1 MATAKL
7 TERLRKPFRN
17 LGFLIGSLPQ
27 IIIWPLLS
35 LVLGLLL
42 SGLAV
47 SRLNTDRAEAQQ
59 NAGQRVDALAQAY
72 ADYLSR
78 LLEQLDL
85 ITLHVKHD
93 WETSDGQVDLDRLYK
108 AGLYPS
114 TDRVFVTIINR
125 SGSPVTSTRPIV
137 KPFNIAERDYFL
149 RHRFNPSPALSVG
162 TPLPG
167 NRTPEPII
175 RFTRRLVDSRGEFD
189 GIVVVSVLPAL
200 LTSFYA
206 DASLGK
212 QGFLTVTGEDGVLRA
227 SKLGPDTQVPP
238 RPILRPTA
246 PLMPNTGVELLPA
259 ENFSD
264 GVPRMVASR
273 PLKPYPL
280 VAVVGLSQA
289 EILAGYQASE
299 ATYRSA
305 SAAGMVLLTLFA
317 VVATGLSVRLAW
329 RKHQAEQVES
339 TYRMAIDGGQ
349 EGFYMVR
356 ALTERGGEIA
366 DFLIEDCNE
375 RGAEFVGS
383 TRATLI
389 GTRFSDLYSGHHAQ
403 VVLGIFR
410 GAMASGFYEDEFL
423 VSPHSPLKSAWMHR
437 RLVRSGAGLAMTLRD
452 ISEAKQHEQM
462 LSTMAN
468 SDALTLLPNR
478 HWMMQFLPQALQR
491 AEAVG
496 MRLAVLFVD
505 LDDFKTV
512 NDMQGHAAGDL
523 LLRGAAERLKSVLKP
538 GDSVTR
544 LGGDEFTIV
553 LENLDTVA
561 EAETVARRIGEAFS
575 TPFEVGADSHTIGIS
590 IGISLYPDHTTDPDT
605 LLRYADI
612 AMYAAKQ
619 DGKSRFCVYQDQ
631 LSKNLMVKFN
641 TRKALELALER
652 DEFVLYYQPRVNAI
666 SGEFCSMEALVRWV
680 HPTRGLVPP
689 LEFIP
694 LAEETGLILRLGEV
708 VIEKACAQLALWQ
721 AEGMRALP
729 VSINVSLRQFNQA
742 DLKQQLVSSMARH
755 GIEAHL
761 IEIELTESCM
771 MAEHMDVAR
780 DLAALQALG
789 IKLLVD
795 DFGTGYSSLSQLQQL
810 DLDILKVDRAFTSE
824 LGKTTEG
831 VVFFSAIISMA
842 HALAMSVVAEGVE
855 TAHQLQLLQ
864 DLGCDEI
871 QGYYVSR
878 PVPAADIPALRQRNL
893 LFPPSPV
900 VAAMPLVAS
909 VAEPADAGIRS
920 KASSTTI

>member
-1 MATAKL
+1 MAIATL
-7 TERLRKPFRN
+7 TERFRKPFRN
-17 LGFLIGSLPQ
+17 LGFLVGSLPQ

-47 SRLNTDRAEAQQ
+47 SRLNDDRDTAQRD
-59 NAGQRVDALAQAY
+59 AGQRVDGLAQAY

-93 WETSDGQVDLDRLYK
+93 WEASDGQLDLDRLFK

-114 TDRVFVTIINR
+114 TARVFVTIVNR
-125 SGSPVTSTRPIV
+125 TGDPTTSTRPIQ
-137 KPFNIAERDYFL
+137 KTFNIADRDYFR
-149 RHRFNPSPALSVG
+149 RHRFNPSPALAIG
-162 TPLPG
+162 IPLQG

-175 RFTRRLVDSRGEFD
+175 RFTRRLVDSKGEFD

-200 LTSFYA
+200 LASFYA

-212 QGFLTVTGEDGVLRA
+212 QGFLTVIGEDGVLRA
-227 SKLGPDTQVPP
+227 SRLGPDTQVPP
-238 RPILRPTA
+238 KTILLPGM
-246 PLMPNTGVELLPA
+246 PFMPNTGVELRPA
-259 ENFSD
+259 DAFSD
-264 GVPRMVASR
+264 RVPRVVASR

-280 VAVVGLSQA
+280 IAVVGLSQS
-289 EILAGYQASE
+289 EILAAYRINE

-305 SAAGMVLLTLFA
+305 ANAGMVLLTLFA
-317 VVATGLSVRLAW
+317 LVATALSIRLAW

-339 TYRMAIDGGQ
+339 TYRMAIDGGH

-356 ALTERGGEIA
+356 ALTERGGAIV

-375 RGAEFVGS
+375 RGAAFVGS

-423 VSPHSPLKSAWMHR
+423 VSPHSPLRSAWMHR

-462 LSTMAN
+462 LSKLAN

-491 AEAVG
+491 AQGAG
-496 MRLAVLFVD
+496 MQLAVLFVD

-512 NDMQGHAAGDL
+512 NDTQGHAAGDAL
-523 LLRGAAERLKSVLKP
+523 LCSAAQRLKSVLKE
-538 GDSVTR
+538 GDSITR

-553 LENLDTVA
+553 LENLDTAVEA
-561 EAETVARRIGEAFS
+561 EAVARRIGEAFRQ
-575 TPFEVGADSHTIGIS
+575 PFSIGADTHTVGVS
-590 IGISLYPDHTTDPDT
+590 VGISLYPDHTTDPDA

-619 DGKSRFCVYQDQ
+619 DGKARYCLYQEQ

-666 SGEFCSMEALVRWV
+666 SGEFCSMEALVRWI

-689 LEFIP
+689 LAFIP
-694 LAEETGLILRLGEV
+694 LAEETGLILKLGEV
-708 VIEKACAQLALWQ
+708 VIEKACAQIALWQ
-721 AEGMRALP
+721 AEGMRPLP

-742 DLKQQLVSSMARH
+742 DLKQQLVASMERH
-755 GIEAHL
+755 GIAAHL

-771 MAEHMDVAR
+771 MAEQMDVAH

-810 DLDILKVDRAFTSE
+810 DLDILKVDRAFTAE
-824 LGKTTEG
+824 LGKTSEG

-842 HALAMSVVAEGVE
+842 HALDMSVVAEGVE

-864 DLGCDEI
+864 DLGCDEV

-878 PVPAADIPALRQRNL
+878 PVPAAEIPALRKRSL
-893 LFPPSPV
+893 LFPT
-900 VAAMPLVAS
+900 MPVAS
-909 VAEPADAGIRS
+909 PSIDTTALRS
-920 KASSTTI
+920 SASSTAA